1 MDYFPGCSSFGQYD
15 IVRVTAVNVTFYF
28 NYFCISKPSIIYPRR
43 NNYCSMR
50 LSAEETKKR
59 TRVYNKL
66 MIINAIDDDISNKN
80 YLTKKNYN
88 FIVEGF
94 K

>member
-1 MDYFPGCSSFGQYD
+1 MAVRIAQVLGWMDYFPGCSSFGQYD

-59 TRVYNKL
+59 TPPWRSRSPL
-66 MIINAIDDDISNKN
+66 QRQG
-80 YLTKKNYN
+80 LW
-88 FIVEGF
+88 
-94 K
+94 